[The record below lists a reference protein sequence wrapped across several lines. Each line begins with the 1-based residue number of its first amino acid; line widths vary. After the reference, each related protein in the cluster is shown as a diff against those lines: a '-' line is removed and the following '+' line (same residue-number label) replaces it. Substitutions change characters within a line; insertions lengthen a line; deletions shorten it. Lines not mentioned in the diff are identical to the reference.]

1 MKSAISFYYYCL
13 GIKRLIQLLE
23 EFKVIL
29 WMLNLNFK
37 DLHNIEKQ
45 LGKLKIDNILFKVK
59 AYFA

>member
-23 EFKVIL
+23 ELKVIL

-45 LGKLKIDNILFKVK
+45 LGKLTIDNI
-59 AYFA
+59 